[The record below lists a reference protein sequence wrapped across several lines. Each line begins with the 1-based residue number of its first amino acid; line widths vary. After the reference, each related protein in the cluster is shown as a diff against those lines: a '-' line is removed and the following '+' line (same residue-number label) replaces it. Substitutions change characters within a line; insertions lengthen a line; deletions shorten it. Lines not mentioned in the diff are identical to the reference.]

1 MAGVESSEAGP
12 STGPSQE
19 DTMST
24 TRNSPSVVTR
34 NEALHPELAELAGER
49 KAARVVGTTAAVTRV
64 SIGFVFLW
72 AFFDKLLGLG
82 RATPAERAWTEG
94 GSPTAGFLSG
104 VEGPF
109 GAFFQSMSGQ
119 AWADWLFMGGLLGIG
134 LALTAGIAMR
144 IAAASGALLLV
155 FMWMASL
162 PLENNPFMDDHL
174 VYAMVLV
181 LLAALRAGDVA
192 GLGAKWRTLPVVRDH
207 ALLQ

>member
-1 MAGVESSEAGP
+1 MTA
-12 STGPSQE
+12 
-19 DTMST
+19 
-24 TRNSPSVVTR
+24 TRNSTPAVGTR
-34 NEALHPELAELAGER
+34 TDDLDPELVELAGER
-49 KAARVVGTTAAVTRV
+49 RTARVIAITAAVTRISV
-64 SIGFVFLW
+64 GFVFLW

-82 RATPAERAWTEG
+82 FATPAERAWTEG
-94 GSPTAGFLSG
+94 GSPTTGYLSG

-109 GAFFQSMSGQ
+109 GAFFQSMAGQ

-181 LLAALRAGDVA
+181 LLAALRAGDTA
-192 GLGAKWRTLPVVRDH
+192 GLGAQWRTLPVVRDH
-207 ALLQ
+207 AVLR

>member
-1 MAGVESSEAGP
+1 MTA
-12 STGPSQE
+12 
-19 DTMST
+19 
-24 TRNSPSVVTR
+24 TRNSTPAVGTR
-34 NEALHPELAELAGER
+34 TDDLHPELVELASER
-49 KAARVVGTTAAVTRV
+49 RTARVIGITAAVTRISV
-64 SIGFVFLW
+64 GFVFLW

-82 RATPAERAWTEG
+82 FATPAERAWVEG
-94 GSPTAGFLSG
+94 GSPTTGFLSG

-109 GAFFQSMSGQ
+109 GDFFQAMSGQ

-181 LLAALRAGDVA
+181 LLAALRAGDTA
-192 GLGAKWRTLPVVRDH
+192 GLGAQWRRLPVVRDH
-207 ALLQ
+207 AALR